1 MVQRSSRAVPVDRE
15 VFFDEREIIVSK
27 TDTKGV
33 ITYANEVFIRVCGYD
48 ESELIGQPHN
58 VIRHPDFPRGAFLLM
73 WNIISEGREFFA
85 YVKNIRKDGAYY
97 WVLAHVT
104 PSFDRSGRLTGYHSS
119 RRLPEPAAVAEIDA
133 VYDLMR
139 VEEAAHTHAPEAARS
154 GLALVSGILAD
165 KGVTYDEFVW
175 DIINRHSPAVPKRKR
190 AVLSG

>member
-1 MVQRSSRAVPVDRE
+1 MAARSSRVTPMDRE
-15 VFFDEREIIVSK
+15 VFFGENEIIVSK

-33 ITYANEVFIRVCGYD
+33 ITYANEAFVRVCGYD
-48 ESELIGQPHN
+48 ESELIGRPHN

-73 WNIISEGREFFA
+73 WNTISEGREFFA
-85 YVKNIRKDGAYY
+85 YVKNMCKDGAYY

-104 PSFDRSGRLTGYHSS
+104 PSVDRSGRLVGYHSS

-139 VEEAAHTHAPEAARS
+139 VEEATHTHAPEAARA
-154 GLALVSGILAD
+154 GLALVGDVLAD

-175 DIINRHSPAVPKRKR
+175 DIINRHPITPAGAGR
-190 AVLSG
+190 